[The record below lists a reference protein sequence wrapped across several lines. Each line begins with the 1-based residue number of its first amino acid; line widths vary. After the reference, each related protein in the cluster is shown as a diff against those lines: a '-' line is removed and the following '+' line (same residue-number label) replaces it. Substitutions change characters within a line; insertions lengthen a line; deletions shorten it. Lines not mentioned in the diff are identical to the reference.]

1 MVTDADSWAKKPVL
15 LHRQS
20 QLDEI
25 NDLLEVCCE
34 DADASKEICPL
45 CRLCKRKFD
54 ELCNKDEDKLTSED
68 TQNMVRII
76 LMRKRIIASLKRE
89 GRL

>member
-1 MVTDADSWAKKPVL
+1 MTNIDSWVKKPVL
-15 LHRQS
+15 LHRQL

-34 DADASKEICPL
+34 DAEVNNKVCPL
-45 CRLCKRKFD
+45 CKLCYRKFT
-54 ELCNKDEDKLTSED
+54 ELCDKDEDKLTAED
-68 TQNMVRII
+68 TQNMVRIMI
-76 LMRKRIIASLKRE
+76 MRKRMVVSLKRE